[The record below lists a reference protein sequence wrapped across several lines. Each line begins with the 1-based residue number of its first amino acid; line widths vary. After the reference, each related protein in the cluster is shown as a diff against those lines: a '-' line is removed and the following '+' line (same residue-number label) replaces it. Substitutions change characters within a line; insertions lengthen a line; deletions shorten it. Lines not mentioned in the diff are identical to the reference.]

1 MLPVRLTALS
11 PGLHPFSFSPPAED
25 LNLDPEAFRDIHLE
39 GHLDVAP
46 TRIVVHLS
54 ARALAR
60 LTCDRT
66 LVEFDQPIEGR
77 HLVVF
82 TTDADLAGDDD
93 RDDVLLLPPD
103 AYEIDL
109 AGPARDT
116 LLLAVPARAVA
127 PGAED
132 VELPTQF
139 GKEEIDPRWEGLLR
153 LRGDDPA

>member
-25 LNLDPEAFRDIHLE
+25 LDLDPEAFRELHVE

-46 TRIVVHLS
+46 TRVVAHLS
-54 ARALAR
+54 VRGVAR

-82 TTDADLAGDDD
+82 TTDADLASGDDD
-93 RDDVLLLPPD
+93 DVLYMPPD
-103 AYEIDL
+103 ASVLDL
-109 AGPARDT
+109 AAPARDT

-139 GKEEIDPRWEGLLR
+139 GTADVDPRWEGLLR

>member
-11 PGLHPFSFSPPAED
+11 PGLHPFDFTPSAAD
-25 LNLDPEAFRDIHLE
+25 LDLDPEAFRDVHVD
-39 GHLDVAP
+39 GHLDVAA
-46 TRIVVHLS
+46 TRIVVHLT
-54 ARALAR
+54 ARAVIR

-66 LVEFDQPIEGR
+66 LVEFDQAIEGR

-82 TTDADLAGDDD
+82 TTDPNLADGSDDD
-93 RDDVLLLPPD
+93 LLLIPPD
-103 AYEIDL
+103 ASVIDL

-116 LLLAVPARAVA
+116 LVLAVPARAVA

-139 GKEEIDPRWEGLLR
+139 GTEEIDPRWEGLLR
-153 LRGDDPA
+153 LRGDDPS